1 VRAPQGFRG
10 PFRTDV
16 PARALYAEGAG
27 IFRIIPAAVAVPA
40 DRDDLVALVR
50 WAGETATALVP
61 RGAGSGMPGGNVG
74 PGVVV
79 DLTRGFR
86 SPPVIDAEAG
96 TARAGASITYR
107 ELNDAAA
114 AHGLRL
120 PPDPSSGNFCTI
132 GGMVAT
138 NAAGARTVKYGAMR
152 SWVRSVEFVSAE
164 GEVGVAGTRAPGHRG
179 TEVERRLEAGVAPWL
194 RQHQLTLENAGP
206 KTRKNSAGYLLAN
219 YPDDDWVKHLLIG
232 SEGTLAFITDVE
244 VSLAPLP
251 ASLSTLLVTLRSLDD
266 VAPAVRALAPLAP
279 SALELLD
286 KTYLDFARATGSRVP
301 SGTEAL
307 LLVEFEGDARE
318 GERTVQGIAATTVVA
333 DDPAAVAR
341 LWELRHLASPIL
353 AGLPDHMRS
362 LQVVEDGC
370 VPLDRL
376 GEYITALRR
385 GADECGFQIVIFGHA
400 GDGHVHANV
409 LANTSDAD
417 LAERLERC
425 LGEVSATQ
433 IALGGTTAGEHGDG
447 RLRAPFV
454 ESLYGAAYMEG
465 CRRVKAAFDP
475 QGILN
480 PGVKLTVHGSRLT
493 AGMLKVGAG
502 APAIPD
508 AIARTLRSIEKEA
521 RWGVDRLRLL
531 QTTAD

>member
-1 VRAPQGFRG
+1 MRAPQGFRG
-10 PFRTDV
+10 AFRTDD

-50 WAGETATALVP
+50 WASEMGTALVP

-86 SPPVIDAEAG
+86 SSPVIDAEAR
-96 TARAGASITYR
+96 TARAGAGITYR
-107 ELNDAAA
+107 ELNDAATT
-114 AHGLRL
+114 HGLRL

-152 SWVRSVEFVSAE
+152 AWTRGLGFVCAD
-164 GEVGVAGTRAPGHRG
+164 GEVGTTKTGAPGHRG
-179 TEVERRLEAGVAPWL
+179 TEVERRLESEVAPWL

-219 YPDDDWVKHLLIG
+219 QPDNDWVKHLLIG

-244 VSLAPLP
+244 VALAPQP
-251 ASLSTLLVTLRSLDD
+251 PSLSTLLITLASLDD
-266 VAPAVRALAPLAP
+266 VGPAVRALAPLAP

-307 LLVEFEGDARE
+307 LLVEFEGDARD
-318 GERTVQGIAATTVVA
+318 GEHAVHGIAATTEVA
-333 DDPAAVAR
+333 NDPAAVAR

-362 LQVVEDGC
+362 FQVVEDGC
-370 VPLDRL
+370 VPLGRL

-385 GADECGFQIVIFGHA
+385 IAADCGLQIVIFGHA
-400 GDGHVHANV
+400 GDGNLHANV
-409 LANTSDAD
+409 LADTSAAD
-417 LAERLERC
+417 LATRLERC
-425 LGEVSATQ
+425 LREVSATQ

-447 RLRAPFV
+447 RLRAPFL
-454 ESLYGAAYMEG
+454 EALYGATYLEG
-465 CRRVKAAFDP
+465 CRRIKAAFDP
-475 QGILN
+475 KGILN
-480 PGVKLTVHGSRLT
+480 PGVKLTADGARLT
-493 AGMLKVGAG
+493 AEMHKVGAVRRQPS
-502 APAIPD
+502 A
-508 AIARTLRSIEKEA
+508 
-521 RWGVDRLRLL
+521 
-531 QTTAD
+531 